1 MNDFFLFYAESNIV
15 CFVIFGIMFFHDLK
29 RIDSQEKQLKYDRT
43 LLAFMLY
50 FVSDSIWAAVMS
62 GAIPKT
68 PFTVLIPNISNMI
81 LMAVIT
87 YFWFTYAL
95 ATAQVP
101 NRNDRGFRIISAL
114 PLALA
119 VVIVIILF
127 IVAPDVLLDEEYS
140 LKPIYSV
147 LQVGP
152 PIIYIIGVLVF
163 TIGRAQ
169 KAPTPEEKSRLLYV
183 GIFPL
188 MVVIGGI
195 AQVLSRSDSPIFCF
209 SSTILMITFYIR
221 SMEGQIS
228 ADPLTGLNNRG
239 QLSRYISQEN
249 SIKREGRLTYVVMID
264 INDFKKINDTY
275 GHNNGDKALVAI
287 ADALRKAMGKSA
299 VPGFLGRY
307 GGDEFI
313 LIAHPQ
319 KHAEMEALDQTLREC
334 IHEACVNAN
343 MPFDI
348 TVGIG
353 YEFLNFDEGDTF
365 HNCLERADL
374 KLYANKATV
383 KATQLA
389 NAGHNK
395 A

>member
-1 MNDFFLFYAESNIV
+1 MGIMNDFLLFYAESNIV
-15 CFVIFGIMFFHDLK
+15 CFIIFAIMFIHDLK
-29 RIDSQEKQLKYDRT
+29 RIDSQEKQLKYDHT

-81 LMAVIT
+81 LMAAIT
-87 YFWFTYAL
+87 YCWFTYAL

-101 NRNDRGFRIISAL
+101 NRNDRGFRIVSAL
-114 PLALA
+114 PLALT
-119 VVIVIILF
+119 VMIVIILF
-127 IVAPDVLLDEEYS
+127 LVAPGVLLDEEYS

-169 KAPTPEEKSRLLYV
+169 KAPTPEERSRLLYV
-183 GIFPL
+183 GAFPL

-195 AQVLSRSDSPIFCF
+195 AQVLSHSDSPIFCF
-209 SSTILMITFYIR
+209 SSTVLMIIFYIR

-239 QLSRYISQEN
+239 QLSRYVSQEN
-249 SIKREGRLTYVVMID
+249 TIRREGRLTYVVMID

-287 ADALRKAMGKSA
+287 ADALRKAMGKSG

-313 LIAHPQ
+313 LIAHPM
-319 KHAEMEALDQTLREC
+319 APTDMEELEQTLRDC
-334 IHEACVNAN
+334 IHEACANAN

-353 YEFLNFDEGDTF
+353 YDRLDFDNGDSF
-365 HNCLERADL
+365 HSCLERADL
-374 KLYANKATV
+374 KLYDNKATV
-383 KATQLA
+383 KASLSA
-389 NAGHNK
+389 
-395 A
+395 

>member
-1 MNDFFLFYAESNIV
+1 MGIMNDFLLFYAESNIV
-15 CFVIFGIMFFHDLK
+15 CFIIFAIMFIHDLK
-29 RIDSQEKQLKYDRT
+29 RIDSQEKQLKYDHT

-68 PFTVLIPNISNMI
+68 TATVLIPNISNMI
-81 LMAVIT
+81 LMAAIT
-87 YFWFTYAL
+87 YCWFTYAL

-101 NRNDRGFRIISAL
+101 NRNDRGFRIVSAL
-114 PLALA
+114 PLALT
-119 VVIVIILF
+119 VMIVIILF
-127 IVAPDVLLDEEYS
+127 LVAPGVLLDEEYS

-169 KAPTPEEKSRLLYV
+169 KAPTPEERSRLLYV
-183 GIFPL
+183 GAFPL

-195 AQVLSRSDSPIFCF
+195 AQVLSHSDSPIFCF
-209 SSTILMITFYIR
+209 SSTVLMIIFYIR

-239 QLSRYISQEN
+239 QLSRYVSQEN
-249 SIKREGRLTYVVMID
+249 TIRREGRLTYVVMID

-287 ADALRKAMGKSA
+287 ADALRKAMGKSG

-313 LIAHPQ
+313 ICGELNTCEDVAMLRYTIEKLIDQDNAASSFPLSVSMGWENYNSAIHNVKQFIDLADQQLYFQKEKAHKEPSPY
-319 KHAEMEALDQTLREC
+319 K
-334 IHEACVNAN
+334 
-343 MPFDI
+343 
-348 TVGIG
+348 
-353 YEFLNFDEGDTF
+353 
-365 HNCLERADL
+365 
-374 KLYANKATV
+374 
-383 KATQLA
+383 
-389 NAGHNK
+389 
-395 A
+395 

>member
-1 MNDFFLFYAESNIV
+1 MGIMNDFLLFYAESNIV
-15 CFVIFGIMFFHDLK
+15 CFIIFAIMFIHDLK
-29 RIDSQEKQLKYDRT
+29 RIDSQEKQLKYDHT

-62 GAIPKT
+62 RAIPKT
-68 PFTVLIPNISNMI
+68 PLTVLIPNISNMI
-81 LMAVIT
+81 LMAAIT
-87 YFWFTYAL
+87 YCWFTYAL

-101 NRNDRGFRIISAL
+101 NRNDRGFRIVSAL
-114 PLALA
+114 PLALT
-119 VVIVIILF
+119 VMIVIILF
-127 IVAPDVLLDEEYS
+127 LVAPGVLLDEEYS

-169 KAPTPEEKSRLLYV
+169 KAPTPEERSRLLYV
-183 GIFPL
+183 GAFPL

-195 AQVLSRSDSPIFCF
+195 AQVLSHSDSPIFCF
-209 SSTILMITFYIR
+209 SSTVLMIIFYIR

-239 QLSRYISQEN
+239 QLSRYVSQEN
-249 SIKREGRLTYVVMID
+249 TIRREGRLTYVVMID

-287 ADALRKAMGKSA
+287 ADALRKAMGKSG

-313 LIAHPQ
+313 LIAHPM
-319 KHAEMEALDQTLREC
+319 APTDMEELEQTLRDC
-334 IHEACVNAN
+334 IHEDCANAN

-353 YEFLNFDEGDTF
+353 YDRLDFDNGDS
-365 HNCLERADL
+365 EA
-374 KLYANKATV
+374 V
-383 KATQLA
+383 
-389 NAGHNK
+389 
-395 A
+395 